1 MDWKFSTLL
10 QTFSLPFKFI
20 AIDYNLETIEK
31 LLRLLDYEIKT
42 NRH

>member
-20 AIDYNLETIEK
+20 AIDYNLETIEN
-31 LLRLLDYEIKT
+31 YCGC
-42 NRH
+42 